1 MSSKKDKRKRSSG
14 SGGGSKGSSGHI
26 EKRQSVGP
34 AGGVNKSTVS
44 ETLHE
49 VNQILYR
56 LEPADLDDSVFEK
69 SNNSTLIDLTKMAAP
84 RNVTEEPTMRDVMT
98 CLQNIEKRV
107 IGVEKRMDTLDEL
120 NTKITNFEVELKK
133 VWIVMDK
140 SNKVVTER
148 VSTMEDKV
156 HSNDFMLGQVQDRV
170 VDLERQREEL
180 RSDLVYMQAESMRN
194 NFMFSNISDELV
206 EGQDDCE
213 KKVRQ
218 FLVSKMKLAQDMVAD
233 MKFERVH
240 RMGQKQNGRIR
251 NIVAK
256 FHEFKDK
263 ELVRRNGRAL
273 QGTHYS
279 VYEQF
284 PSDIVVKRKRL
295 LPKMKAARDQGKK
308 AWIAYDT
315 LYVDGRAV
323 RE

>member
-1 MSSKKDKRKRSSG
+1 MSFKKDKRKRSSG
-14 SGGGSKGSSGHI
+14 NGGGSKGSSGHI

-34 AGGVNKSTVS
+34 AGGVNKPTVS

-84 RNVTEEPTMRDVMT
+84 RNVIEEPTMRDVMT

-133 VWIVMDK
+133 VWIAMDK

-180 RSDLVYMQAESMRN
+180 RSDLVYMQAQSMRN
-194 NFMFSNISDELV
+194 NLIFSTSVTILW
-206 EGQDDCE
+206 
-213 KKVRQ
+213 K
-218 FLVSKMKLAQDMVAD
+218 
-233 MKFERVH
+233 
-240 RMGQKQNGRIR
+240 
-251 NIVAK
+251 AK
-256 FHEFKDK
+256 
-263 ELVRRNGRAL
+263 
-273 QGTHYS
+273 TT
-279 VYEQF
+279 
-284 PSDIVVKRKRL
+284 VKRK
-295 LPKMKAARDQGKK
+295 
-308 AWIAYDT
+308 
-315 LYVDGRAV
+315 
-323 RE
+323 